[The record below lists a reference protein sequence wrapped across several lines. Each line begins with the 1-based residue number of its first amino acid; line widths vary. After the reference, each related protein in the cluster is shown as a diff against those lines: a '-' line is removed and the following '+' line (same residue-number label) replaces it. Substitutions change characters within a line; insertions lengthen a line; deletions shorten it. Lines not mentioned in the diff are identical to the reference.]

1 MTKTHTSKDFP
12 VTFATRFKPIL
23 NCPEVAILFI
33 GALLSALPTQAEE
46 CNPSTPISAH
56 YQVTSRNS
64 AQAGDS
70 TTKQLV
76 LWRHKNS
83 VAEQFPA
90 KGITEIWERN
100 HSNSIKLNRYFD
112 AYQRGIEYSPSE
124 VKNVNSD
131 NDWSMKT
138 QLVADS
144 LLNKMNISNREG
156 SGCER
161 EETYL
166 LTEKNYTATL
176 VWLPAYRLVKS
187 YHMQRGPLV
196 QEWTLSKKTTDKN
209 DINHF
214 FSKYSDYKTTDY
226 ADIGDNESDPFL
238 RKMIRLGFIE
248 HGSSG
253 MYDAQ
258 GNDIGGEHH
267 H

>member
-1 MTKTHTSKDFP
+1 M
-12 VTFATRFKPIL
+12 TFATRFKLIL
-23 NCPEVAILFI
+23 NPPKAAMLFI
-33 GALLSALPTQAEE
+33 GALITALPTHAEE
-46 CNPSTPISAH
+46 CNPNTPISAH
-56 YQVTSRNS
+56 YQVTSRNT
-64 AQAGDS
+64 AQAEKT
-70 TTKQLV
+70 TTKQLI
-76 LWRHKNS
+76 LWRQKNS

-124 VKNVNSD
+124 VKDVNGND
-131 NDWSMKT
+131 DWSMKT

-144 LLNKMNISNREG
+144 LLQKMSLSNREG
-156 SGCER
+156 SGCDR
-161 EETYL
+161 EESYL
-166 LTEKNYTATL
+166 LAEKNYTATL

-187 YHMQRGPLV
+187 YHMQSGSREQV
-196 QEWTLSKKTTDKN
+196 WTLNKMTTDKN
-209 DINHF
+209 SINHF
-214 FSKYSDYKTTDY
+214 FKQYSDYKTTDY
-226 ADIGDNESDPFL
+226 ADIGDSESDPFL

-253 MYDAQ
+253 MYDTQ